1 VKKASEYRQ
10 HAEECRALARTSRT
24 PDERAQLDHLARTW
38 DGLAVDRERI
48 VREQAALDE
57 MESADTKAQAPAHRP
72 PPLEVRKQRHNSKR
86 SKETAIFQN

>member
-48 VREQAALDE
+48 VREQAALDK
-57 MESADTKAQAPAHRP
+57 MESTDTKAQAPAHRP
-72 PPLEVRKQRHNSKR
+72 PPLVRKQRHNSKQA
-86 SKETAIFQN
+86 KETATFQN